1 MMEKRFDP
9 IKNKSAEIIEAIMQ
23 SPDIPN
29 DESFQFKIR
38 LAVEEAV
45 ENVVRYAYT
54 EGMGWIIVKTEIEN
68 NILILTLRDEGVP
81 FDPLKKED
89 PDITLSAEDREIGGL
104 GIFLCK
110 QLMDKVSYV
119 YENHCNVLQ
128 MEKKLPNK

>member
-1 MMEKRFDP
+1 MEKRFDP

-68 NILILTLRDEGVP
+68 DILKLTLRDEGVP

-128 MEKKLPNK
+128 MEKKLPEK

>member
-1 MMEKRFDP
+1 MEKRFDP

-45 ENVVRYAYT
+45 ENVVRYAYS